1 VCSFDNAGANLRCSC
16 QDRSTGGKSAEPAQE
31 VNDMADMS
39 KSRGGSRSGHRGP
52 SRGGYSGPSSAP
64 RTAAPARPQEPKVIE
79 LPDSIALR
87 DLAVKI
93 NVSPINIIREL
104 MQNGMMATINQ
115 QLDFDTAAIAL
126 AAFGWEA
133 KAIPILVES
142 AIPDEIIITG
152 GDGKPKPRQATLK
165 QRLLAK
171 EQAENAA
178 GLMMRPPVV
187 TIMGHVDH
195 GKTSLLDAI
204 RKSNVAEGEAGGI
217 TQHIGAYMVDHG
229 GKKVTFLDTPGHE
242 AFTQMRARGAQVTD
256 VAVLVVAADDGVMP
270 QTKEAVAHAKAAQ
283 VPIVVAVTKVD
294 KSNANPLRVKQE
306 MMEIGVVPDEFGG
319 DTMFVEVSA
328 RQKKG
333 IDDLLEGILL
343 TAESLETIKANPSK
357 RAVATVIEAELSK
370 SKGPMA
376 TVLVQ
381 NGTLHVGDAF
391 VVGTVSGRVR
401 AMFDFRGQNVK
412 KAAPSVPVSIT
423 GMSDVP
429 AAGDVLEVV
438 DDEKAARALAAQNL
452 ASRGGSQ
459 GAQRAVSLDQYFA
472 MAKASKTK
480 KLYLIV
486 KSDSQGSLPPIIE
499 SLNKLNSSLNAE
511 NKDDE
516 VRLDIILQST
526 GAITESDIEL
536 AIASGAVVL
545 GFEVTLDTAARK
557 KAESNGI
564 DVRLYDVIYKL
575 LEDVEMA
582 MKGMLAPKIVER
594 VIGSAEVKQ
603 VFRIPKIGAIAGVS
617 VRSGVAQRNVRARVL
632 RGGQPIHTGTVGS
645 LKRLTEDV
653 KEVRQGY
660 ECGVAVDGFTEYKP
674 GDIIEFVVQEEQ
686 AR

>member
-1 VCSFDNAGANLRCSC
+1 
-16 QDRSTGGKSAEPAQE
+16 
-31 VNDMADMS
+31 MADMS
-39 KSRGGSRSGHRGP
+39 KSRSGGSRPGPRGP
-52 SRGGYSGPSSAP
+52 ARGGYGGPSGPARSN
-64 RTAAPARPQEPKVIE
+64 APARPQEPKVIE
-79 LPDSIALR
+79 LPESIALR

-93 NVSPINIIREL
+93 NISPINIIREL

-126 AAFGWEA
+126 SAFGWEA
-133 KAIPILVES
+133 KPIPVVVES
-142 AIPDEIIITG
+142 SIPSDVVATDGE
-152 GDGKPKPRQATLK
+152 GKPKPRIATLK

-178 GLMMRPPVV
+178 GLSMRPPVV

-242 AFTQMRARGAQVTD
+242 AFTQMRSRGAQVTD

-294 KSNANPLRVKQE
+294 KSNANPQRVKQE
-306 MMEIGVVPDEFGG
+306 MMEIGVIPDEYGG

-343 TAESLETIKANPSK
+343 TAESLETIKANPNK

-376 TVLVQ
+376 SVLVQ
-381 NGTLHVGDAF
+381 SGTLHVGDAF

-412 KAAPSVPVSIT
+412 KAGPSVPVSIT

-438 DDEKAARALAAQNL
+438 EDEKAARALAAQNL
-452 ASRGGSQ
+452 ASRGGAG

-472 MAKASKTK
+472 MAKASKAK

-486 KSDSQGSLPPIIE
+486 KSDNQGSLPPIIE

-516 VRLDIILQST
+516 VRLDIILQGT

-545 GFEVTLDTAARK
+545 GFEVSMDTAARK

-582 MKGMLAPKIVER
+582 MKGMLAPKIVEK

-603 VFRIPKIGAIAGVS
+603 VFKIPKIGAIAGVA
-617 VRSGVAQRNVRARVL
+617 VRSGTAQRNARARVM
-632 RGGQPIHTGTVGS
+632 RAGQAIHSGTVSS

-660 ECGVAVDGFTEYKP
+660 ECGVAVEGFTEFKP
-674 GDIIEFVVQEEQ
+674 GDLIEFVVEEEQ